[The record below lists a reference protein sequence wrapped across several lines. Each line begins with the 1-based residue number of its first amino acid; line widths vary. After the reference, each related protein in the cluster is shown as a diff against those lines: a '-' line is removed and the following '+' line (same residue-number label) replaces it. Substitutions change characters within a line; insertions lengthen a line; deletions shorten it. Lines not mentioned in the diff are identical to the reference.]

1 MPFSLVPGFAQR
13 YPKEDDDERHSRLDQ
28 ESAPIDAPSPVSD
41 NRPAQPDPD
50 CHARPDFDCHSRLDR
65 ASLLIET
72 CCTTLDEALSAQ
84 ARGANRIELCVD
96 LSIGGVTPP
105 HDLIREVVQN
115 LTIPVNVLIRPEKKS
130 PVKPGMTNSLNSGGT
145 CPSVR
150 SDYDHAAILPDNMCP
165 SVMSD
170 SECLSVKPGDA
181 QSSVMSGSDRASGFS
196 AMDFVY
202 DEAEVQQMMAD
213 IEFCKSVGV
222 AGIVV
227 GALTPDGAIDWVAM
241 KRLIAAARPLPV
253 TFHRAFDVCT
263 ADPFL
268 ALDQIIALG
277 CTRLLTSGMAATA
290 WDGRCLITLLV
301 RRAGSRLIVMPG
313 RGVTPANLAALAAAT
328 HATEFHGTAI
338 P

>member
-13 YPKEDDDERHSRLDQ
+13 YPKEDDDERHSRLDR
-28 ESAPIDAPSPVSD
+28 ESAPVDAPSPV
-41 NRPAQPDPD
+41 PADGL
-50 CHARPDFDCHSRLDR
+50 HARRDR

-84 ARGANRIELCVD
+84 ARGANRIELCTD
-96 LSIGGVTPP
+96 LSFGGITPP
-105 HDLIREVVQN
+105 HDLIREVVQA
-115 LTIPVNVLIRPEKKS
+115 LTIPVNVLIRPLGAGVSIPERLAELDPS
-130 PVKPGMTNSLNSGGT
+130 QRPALGPSLLHCRGWHGSGMETPAPEG
-145 CPSVR
+145 R
-150 SDYDHAAILPDNMCP
+150 
-165 SVMSD
+165 
-170 SECLSVKPGDA
+170 KGD
-181 QSSVMSGSDRASGFS
+181 GGFS
-196 AMDFVY
+196 YEDFVY
-202 DEAEVQQMMAD
+202 DEEEVQQMMAD

-227 GALTPDGAIDWVAM
+227 GALTPDGAIDRAAM

-277 CTRLLTSGMAATA
+277 CTRLLTSGMATTA

-313 RGVTPANLAALAAAT
+313 RGVTPANLVALAAAT